1 MRKAAPVILW
11 HLGLRGGHGVELTLS
26 ASDTTALFVLKGH
39 ATVNGSQRAGDA
51 EPVLFERQGEPLQS
65 ALCFAASMHASSVA
79 KSPI

>member
-1 MRKAAPVILW
+1 MLKPAPANLW
-11 HLGLRGGHGVELTLS
+11 DAGLRGGHGVELTLS
-26 ASDTTALFVLKGH
+26 EGDTTALFVLKGH

-51 EPVLFERQGEPLQS
+51 ELVLFERQGEPLQS